1 VNSPVG
7 CRTEGLTAS
16 SNWQQ
21 LANIGEVSCIAP
33 WTATQVLLYAEGYDM
48 RERRTPGPSG
58 HHGTMFLK
66 WSLSHQPKRNM
77 ALQDESKSSHKMTP
91 IFFSDPWSAI
101 QFLGTKPVQ
110 KSISYYIIYIYHMI
124 SILIYKYI
132 IDIHLIPMSQ
142 CSKTIP
148 NSSGDVDACYLHYL
162 QALARLDDA
171 WGDPRK
177 PGGRGHPFA
186 AFLVW
191 KLGLISYCRW
201 GWPGGT
207 KLLVPPNSAGE
218 GVR

>member
-1 VNSPVG
+1 
-7 CRTEGLTAS
+7 
-16 SNWQQ
+16 
-21 LANIGEVSCIAP
+21 
-33 WTATQVLLYAEGYDM
+33 
-48 RERRTPGPSG
+48 
-58 HHGTMFLK
+58 
-66 WSLSHQPKRNM
+66 
-77 ALQDESKSSHKMTP
+77 
-91 IFFSDPWSAI
+91 
-101 QFLGTKPVQ
+101 
-110 KSISYYIIYIYHMI
+110 MI

-201 GWPGGT
+201 G
-207 KLLVPPNSAGE
+207 
-218 GVR
+218 